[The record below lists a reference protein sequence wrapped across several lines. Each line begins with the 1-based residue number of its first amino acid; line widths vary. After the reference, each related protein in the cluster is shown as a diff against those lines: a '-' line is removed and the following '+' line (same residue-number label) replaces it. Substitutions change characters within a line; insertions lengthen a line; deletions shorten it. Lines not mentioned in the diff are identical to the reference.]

1 MFSMSNRLLQISSFN
16 GKMNALNEVN
26 KVITSVSYYTHRQME
41 EEEWLTA
48 DKMAVSMLFTSV
60 FLICCHVVNSHDKL
74 PPPDKKTFHSDC
86 NDIYQEKNSCRLI
99 KFSEISL
106 GDIFYCFSCEK

>member
-1 MFSMSNRLLQISSFN
+1 
-16 GKMNALNEVN
+16 MNALNEVN

-74 PPPDKKTFHSDC
+74 PPPLTKKHSIQTAM
-86 NDIYQEKNSCRLI
+86 IYTKKKI
-99 KFSEISL
+99 PV
-106 GDIFYCFSCEK
+106 D